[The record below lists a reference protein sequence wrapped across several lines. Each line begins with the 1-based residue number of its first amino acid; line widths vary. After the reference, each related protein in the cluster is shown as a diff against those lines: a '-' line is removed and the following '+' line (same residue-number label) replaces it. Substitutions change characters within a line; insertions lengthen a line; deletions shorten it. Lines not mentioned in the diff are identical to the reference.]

1 MFVKSVTGLRIEGD
15 RKIERLPEEKG
26 DLKRIREWPA
36 AGAWRKRA
44 PLFEGAG
51 LRDEAAIADA
61 LSRAGDALSTL
72 LAGPTDEVTWD
83 EMFYSFWELADET
96 TNRNRFNWPFI
107 GAPIGLRLGEKS
119 AEREGEVLWAVADV
133 KEWLYASGDKA
144 QRALL
149 MNEIGD
155 RLRYPDRLQAELRG
169 IKGAKGTVRAQLALA
184 LGWGATASRSLAWS
198 RHRPDMPAL
207 LQPNEFKPYMRSNA
221 MGPLREVLANAMTDG
236 MWGSEDRKRERYAE
250 IVNGLWFPEGVEDL
264 FNADMPPAKPAKRK
278 KRKS

>member
-1 MFVKSVTGLRIEGD
+1 MARLDKEGRAPLDAFMDGRGRLVVYAAPRPDEVPDLPRENPWAHRTMFVKSVMGLRIEGD

-36 AGAWRKRA
+36 AEAWRKRA

-61 LSRAGDALSTL
+61 LGRAGDALSNL

-133 KEWLYASGDKA
+133 KEWLYASGDRA

-169 IKGAKGTVRAQLALA
+169 IKGAKGADHKQL
-184 LGWGATASRSLAWS
+184 SLNKS
-198 RHRPDMPAL
+198 CD
-207 LQPNEFKPYMRSNA
+207 
-221 MGPLREVLANAMTDG
+221 
-236 MWGSEDRKRERYAE
+236 
-250 IVNGLWFPEGVEDL
+250 IVD
-264 FNADMPPAKPAKRK
+264 
-278 KRKS
+278 